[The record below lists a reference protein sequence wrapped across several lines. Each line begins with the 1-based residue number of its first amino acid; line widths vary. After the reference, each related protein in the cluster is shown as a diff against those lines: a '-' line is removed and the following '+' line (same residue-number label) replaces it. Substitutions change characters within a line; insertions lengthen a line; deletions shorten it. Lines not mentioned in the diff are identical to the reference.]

1 MKDSITTLKGVLID
15 QIRDLYSAET
25 QIAKALPLLANK
37 ASSPDLKDGFTL
49 HLQET
54 LGHIERL
61 KSVSNLLGIKP
72 AGKKCEATAGLVKEG
87 EETLEDKASATIK
100 DVMIIG
106 AARRVEHYEIAAYT
120 GACDLARA
128 LGLSEVLKTLALTLG
143 EEVAADG
150 LLAKLSVPTLATAS
164 ASEE

>member
-1 MKDSITTLKGVLID
+1 MKDSITTIKGVLID

-25 QIAKALPLLANK
+25 QIAKALPLFAAK
-37 ASSPDLKDGFTL
+37 ATSPDLKDGFTL

-54 LGHIERL
+54 LEHIERL
-61 KSVSNLLGIKP
+61 KTISNLLGVKP
-72 AGKKCEATAGLVKEG
+72 SGKKCEAAAGLVKEG
-87 EETLEDKASATIK
+87 DETLEEKATAPIK

-128 LGLSEVLKTLALTLG
+128 LGLSEVLKMLALTLG